1 MERKVI
7 RERRNRREKR
17 EIGEK
22 MEGMGGKVEEGGI
35 NARKIR
41 KIQRE
46 ET

>member
-22 MEGMGGKVEEGGI
+22 MEGMGRKVGGI